1 MNLTISSNYSS
12 PDRNISYLL
21 SCYTILQ
28 TNIKNVT
35 FIYSITLVKR
45 QENEN
50 HILTQPLANNQNNYY
65 NRLYSE

>member
-1 MNLTISSNYSS
+1 MYG
-12 PDRNISYLL
+12 RNTSYLL

-28 TNIKNVT
+28 ANKQNLT

-50 HILTQPLANNQNNYY
+50 HILTKPLANNQNNYY
-65 NRLYSE
+65 NRLYSEYIDR